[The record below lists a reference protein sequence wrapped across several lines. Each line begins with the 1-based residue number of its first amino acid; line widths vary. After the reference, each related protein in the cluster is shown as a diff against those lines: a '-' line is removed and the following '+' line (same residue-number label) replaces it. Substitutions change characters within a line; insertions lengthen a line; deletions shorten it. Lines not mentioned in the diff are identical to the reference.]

1 MAKYPQGITS
11 FIPTYQPFDLDWNI
25 LWKNNQLKQTKYDK
39 NWQQLNNIYSRLYNA
54 QVSNP
59 ESIKRKNQLL
69 DEIDFNVRRVAGLD
83 LSLQS
88 NVTQAKQIFKP
99 FYQDGN
105 LIADMVRTKEYNN
118 AIGQAKKFRTST
130 KKEERDM
137 YWDGG
142 IEYLQNRMEEFKA
155 LPYNELS
162 SYGQFSYIPYADGD
176 EEMQKIAKEM
186 GNIKVMSRNGNY
198 WVTTQNGELLRVP
211 LQNRFQQALGND
223 PALKDRYKVEAYNQ
237 RKRAI
242 RQNMSQGMD
251 ETQAEMKYLN
261 ENYADLLKY
270 QTNQFDRIKT
280 EKKSVQ
286 TKVYDL
292 EEKLKNNPSAKTQ
305 GLLDQ
310 YKENL
315 AILEALEKN
324 TEAELEL
331 LQGNLKK
338 TETGTSGSAIDPDDM
353 EAIRYGV
360 DANESRRLFNNAI
373 MQTAQDMSMR
383 NYEQTYK
390 ADEFAKIDYSNAKGI
405 AAYQTKLYLK
415 AAADSGYFPMLIK
428 DEQGNPKY
436 QEWADKNKEKREA
449 AQRKAAEAQL
459 KKDLK
464 NKVKIE
470 VTDKTTGEKRIIDN
484 PVLTLMQ
491 KLPVLG
497 RTKGSPFE
505 NLLQQQ
511 QKWSEQAIKAPADDL
526 AKNLKNWYDK
536 GLLTSDELNYILGA
550 DNNNRLQQHYAGQIN
565 TERQLGVIDA
575 QTANARMML
584 MPYPEKELA
593 QEGDFVLKT
602 EEEKDNIVRSRLANL
617 SRSIVL
623 GGNNSTTEY
632 ILSRYTAWT
641 QANSGLAG
649 VDEQVKLTPSIQDLT
664 SLLEDDTNLN
674 RSIIAK
680 RNERANAVIIKL
692 SKDVGAPDDGVGR
705 WWAPFMF
712 VETMEGKR
720 MATYEEF
727 ERQTAQFM
735 NSVDDGSWDRQQSQH
750 FTLEGLIN
758 ASAQAGAAGG
768 IAGTATTGIGGP
780 LGMGAGMIIGGASY
794 TLVSGGRDLYNAIFG
809 TPDEEKRIPGMQ
821 GVANKD
827 EWYEY
832 IPLFNLAA
840 GNSMKDE
847 YDDMANLINQ
857 YDEEQSIPVM
867 PPGIN
872 YIIDESAKTSG
883 KGDFTTGANS
893 ITITPD
899 ATNTGL
905 YSQYLQNVRPLIE
918 QTIERIDDTKINTPI
933 SVLGVTNLDYEET
946 EDQFNKDKLTELT
959 KIILD
964 DAAQVGLDKESPLKQ
979 LTVGIS
985 PISNDDF
992 NKSALLLMPD
1002 GEYLDKVLKM
1012 VYPDSNQADDRAKLK
1027 TAILDKTQTLAVELP
1042 SSFVVNQPMYKLSFL
1057 SSAEQNL
1064 IDEKMRTYPYAAD
1077 PRYSVTFSVEGDKAG
1092 SAMKVYYQ
1100 YPIYLPNTGVYEM
1113 QISAPTEAIIGNK
1126 QLEKIRENFF
1136 NVMVPENE
1144 SRNLKNY
1151 QSSKPADGKQ

>member
-11 FIPTYQPFDLDWNI
+11 FIPTYQPFDIDWNI

-69 DEIDFNVRRVAGLD
+69 DEIDFNVRRIAGLD

-99 FYQDGN
+99 FYQDRN

-118 AIGQAKKFRTST
+118 SISQAQKFRTST

-186 GNIKVMSRNGNY
+186 GNIKVMQRNGNY
-198 WVTTQNGELLRVP
+198 WVTRQNGELLRVP

-251 ETQAEMKYLN
+251 ENQAEMKYLN
-261 ENYADLLKY
+261 ENYAELLQY
-270 QTNQFDRIKT
+270 QTDQYDKIKT

-292 EEKLKNNPSAKTQ
+292 EEKLKNNPSAQTQ

-315 AILEALEKN
+315 SILEALEKN

-338 TETGTSGSAIDPDDM
+338 TATGTSGSAIDPDDM

-373 MQTAQDMSMR
+373 MNTARDMSMR
-383 NYEQTYK
+383 NYEETYK
-390 ADEFAKIDYSNAKGI
+390 ADDFAKIDYSNAKGI

-428 DEQGNPKY
+428 DKQGNPEY

-449 AQRKAAEAQL
+449 AEKKKAEAQL
-459 KKDLK
+459 KEDLK
-464 NKVKIE
+464 NNVKIK
-470 VTDKTTGEKRIIDN
+470 VTDEKTGEQKIIDN
-484 PVLTLMQ
+484 PKLTEMQ
-491 KLPVLG
+491 QLPVLG

-511 QKWSEQAIKAPADDL
+511 QKWVDQAIEAPANDL
-526 AKNLKNWYDK
+526 VKNLKNWYDK
-536 GLLTSDELNYILGA
+536 GLLTADELNYILGA
-550 DNNNRLQQHYAGQIN
+550 DRNNRLQQQYAGQIN
-565 TERQLGVIDA
+565 ADRQTGVIDA
-575 QTANARMML
+575 QTAQARMML

-602 EEEKDNIVRSRLANL
+602 AEEKDAIVRSRLASL
-617 SRSIVL
+617 SNSIVKNPNISSVEYVL
-623 GGNNSTTEY
+623 G
-632 ILSRYTAWT
+632 RYNAWT
-641 QANSGLAG
+641 QSNSGLAG

-664 SLLEDDTNLN
+664 SLMQDANSLN
-674 RSIIAK
+674 RSIVEK
-680 RNERANAVIIKL
+680 RDERANAVIIKL

-712 VETMEGKR
+712 VETPEGKR
-720 MATYEEF
+720 MATYQEF
-727 ERQTAQFM
+727 ENQTAAFM
-735 NSVDDGSWDRQQSQH
+735 NSVNDGSWDQLSSQRW
-750 FTLEGLIN
+750 TLEGAIN
-758 ASAQAGAAGG
+758 ASLKAGALGA
-768 IAGTATTGIGGP
+768 GIGSPVFG
-780 LGMGAGMIIGGASY
+780 LGAVPGFFGGAVSGFTGY
-794 TLVSGGRDLYNAIFG
+794 TLTQGGQDAYNAIFG
-809 TPDEEKRIPGMQ
+809 TDNEDKYIPGMQ
-821 GVANKD
+821 SVANKE
-827 EWYEY
+827 EWYEF
-832 IPLFNLAA
+832 FNIAA
-840 GNSMKDE
+840 GNSMREE
-847 YDDMANLINQ
+847 YDDMSNLIMQ

-867 PPGIN
+867 PPGMNFIV
-872 YIIDESAKTSG
+872 DESAKTSG

-893 ITITPD
+893 ITITPN

-905 YSQYLQNVRPLIE
+905 YSQYLQNVRPLI
-918 QTIERIDDTKINTPI
+918 QATSARLDDTKSETPI
-933 SVLGVTNLDYEET
+933 SVLGVTNLDYETT
-946 EDQFNKDKLTELT
+946 EDEFDKDKLTELT

-964 DAAQVGLDKESPLKQ
+964 DAAEVGLDKESPLKQ

-985 PISNDDF
+985 AISNDNFD
-992 NKSALLLMPD
+992 KSALLLMPD

-1012 VYPDSNQADDRAKLK
+1012 VYPDTQQADDRAKLK
-1027 TAILDKTQTLAVELP
+1027 TAILDDTQTLAIEVP
-1042 SSFVVNQPMYKLSFL
+1042 SSLVVDQPMYKKTFL

-1064 IDEKMRTYPYAAD
+1064 IEQKMTTYPYAAD
-1077 PRYSVTFSVEGDKAG
+1077 PRYSVTFSIEGDKAG

-1113 QISAPTEAIIGNK
+1113 QISSPTEAIIGNK
-1126 QLEKIRENFF
+1126 QVEKIRENFF

>member
-11 FIPTYQPFDLDWNI
+11 FIPTYQPFDIDWNI

-69 DEIDFNVRRVAGLD
+69 DEIDFNVRRIAGLD

-99 FYQDGN
+99 FYQDRN

-118 AIGQAKKFRTST
+118 AISQGTKYRTST

-186 GNIKVMSRNGNY
+186 GNIKVMRRNGNY

-261 ENYADLLKY
+261 ENYAELLKY

-390 ADEFAKIDYSNAKGI
+390 ADEFAKIDYSNAKSI
-405 AAYQTKLYLK
+405 AAYQTKRYLK
-415 AAADSGYFPMLIK
+415 AAADNGYFPMLIK
-428 DEQGNPKY
+428 DAQGNPIY
-436 QEWADKNKEKREA
+436 QEWADKNKEKRE
-449 AQRKAAEAQL
+449 KEEKKKAEAQL
-459 KKDLK
+459 KEDLK

-470 VTDKTTGEKRIIDN
+470 VTDETTGEKKIIDN
-484 PVLTLMQ
+484 PKLNQMQ
-491 KLPVLG
+491 QLPVLG

-511 QKWSEQAIKAPADDL
+511 EKWAEQAIQAPANDL
-526 AKNLKNWYDK
+526 VKNLKNWYDK

-550 DNNNRLQQHYAGQIN
+550 DANNGLQKAYAEQIKK
-565 TERQLGVIDA
+565 ERDSGIINA
-575 QTANARMML
+575 QIAQARMAL

-593 QEGDFVLKT
+593 AEGDFVLKS
-602 EEEKDNIVRSRLANL
+602 EEEKDAIVRSELANL
-617 SRSIVL
+617 SAIISNGSKDIPEV
-623 GGNNSTTEY
+623 EY
-632 ILSRYTAWT
+632 LLARYNAWT

-664 SLLEDDTNLN
+664 SLMQDATDLN
-674 RSIIAK
+674 TSIVEK
-680 RNERANAVIIKL
+680 RTERANAVIIKL
-692 SKDVGAPDDGVGR
+692 SKDVGAPDDGIGR

-712 VETMEGKR
+712 VETPEGKR

-727 ERQTAQFM
+727 ENQTAAFM
-735 NSVDDGSWDRQQSQH
+735 NSVDDGSWDRQQSGH
-750 FTLEGLIN
+750 WTLEGAIN
-758 ASAQAGAAGG
+758 AAAKT
-768 IAGTATTGIGGP
+768 GTAGVMLGSPTGLGAVPGGIGGAIS
-780 LGMGAGMIIGGASY
+780 GFVGY
-794 TLVSGGRDLYNAIFG
+794 TLVAGGRDLYNFIAG
-809 TPDEEKRIPGMQ
+809 TPDEEKVLPGFQ
-821 GVANKD
+821 SVANKE
-827 EWYEY
+827 EWYEF
-832 IPLFNLAA
+832 FNLAA
-840 GNSMKDE
+840 GNSMKEE
-847 YDDMANLINQ
+847 YDDMANLIKQ

-867 PPGIN
+867 PPGMN
-872 YIIDESAKTSG
+872 YIVDESAKTSG

-899 ATNTGL
+899 ATNTAL
-905 YSQYLQNVRPLIE
+905 YSQYLQNVRPLI
-918 QTIERIDDTKINTPI
+918 QATSARLDDAKSETPI

-946 EDQFNKDKLTELT
+946 EDQFNKDKLTELA

-964 DAAQVGLDKESPLKQ
+964 DAAEVGLDKESPLKQ

-985 PISNDDF
+985 AISNDDF
-992 NKSALLLMPD
+992 DKSALLLLPD
-1002 GEYLDKVLKM
+1002 GEYLDKALKM
-1012 VYPDSNQADDRAKLK
+1012 IYPDSNQADDRAKLK
-1027 TAILDKTQTLAVELP
+1027 TAILDDTQTLAIEVP
-1042 SSFVVNQPMYKLSFL
+1042 SSLVVDQPMYKKTFL

-1064 IDEKMRTYPYAAD
+1064 IEQKVRTYPYAAD
-1077 PRYSVTFSVEGDKAG
+1077 PRYSVTFSTEGDKAG

-1113 QISAPTEAIIGNK
+1113 QFSVPTEAIIGNK

-1144 SRNLKNY
+1144 LRNLNNY